1 MPVATAPR
9 RRPGALF
16 GPMLVALTV
25 SACAA
30 GTAAEPSASPSPSAS
45 TMAILDQQAFI
56 AAPAAFNVVPAFGAI
71 WVGGNTAGTVTRIDP
86 ATNAATGTVKVS
98 TFTSDV
104 AATDDAIWVLD
115 GDAEAVRKIDPAT
128 AKLTDVSIPIGDDG
142 GDLQFVK
149 GKLWHT
155 TRDGEVLEIDP
166 ASGEIQRW
174 TLPGSCGEGGCGLAV
189 REDAGYAIDDSSLR
203 RIDLATHEVTATNDT
218 DVASGVFGVGDDDL
232 YAGGPTGGVAILDP
246 VTLQLRRAI
255 GSDPVVAPD
264 GGKWSLGLAGENGGV
279 VADAARGLGPV
290 RRRHGRARG
299 RGLRD
304 DHRLWRAVSRAS
316 SPARAGSR
324 SRTGR
329 CGSRTSARVPVD
341 CRVATPAC
349 TDLRCPAR
357 RLSVEEG
364 SSRRWPVDTRWS
376 APWPAITTRSPRSP
390 VRRRT
395 GCTGWLG

>member
-25 SACAA
+25 SACGA
-30 GTAAEPSASPSPSAS
+30 GTAAEPPASPSPSAS
-45 TMAILDQQAFI
+45 TMAILDQEAFI
-56 AAPAAFNVVPAFGAI
+56 AAPAAFNVVPAFDAI

-166 ASGEIQRW
+166 ASGDIQRW

-189 REDAGYAIDDSSLR
+189 REDAGYAIDGSSLR
-203 RIDLATHEVTATNDT
+203 RIDLATHEVTATNAT
-218 DVASGVFGVGDDDL
+218 DVASGVFGVGEDAL
-232 YAGGPTGGVAILDP
+232 YAGGPTGGVVILDP
-246 VTLQLRRAI
+246 VTLELRRAI

-279 VADAARGLGPV
+279 VADAAGAWIRFDAATVGRVDAASGTITVYGGPFPSEFT
-290 RRRHGRARG
+290 GASG
-299 RGLRD
+299 I
-304 DHRLWRAVSRAS
+304 AVSD
-316 SPARAGSR
+316 GSLWV
-324 SRTGR
+324 TNIG
-329 CGSRTSARVPVD
+329 
-341 CRVATPAC
+341 
-349 TDLRCPAR
+349 
-357 RLSVEEG
+357 EG
-364 SSRRWPVDTRWS
+364 SGGLPGGDPGVYRLALPT
-376 APWPAITTRSPRSP
+376 P
-390 VRRRT
+390 
-395 GCTGWLG
+395 